1 MKGIYAIARRELDSY
16 FATPVGWLCLCGFIA
31 ITGFFFALM
40 VTDYTLQSTQQAM
53 NPYMADQLNVNEY
66 LLPAFFGNWAVI
78 LLFLCP
84 AISMRIFS
92 EDYKQRS
99 FELLLSSPVSSTEIV
114 LGKYLGAVGF
124 LAVVFFGTS
133 HYVAILFWLGNPDP
147 GVVAASYATMFLLAA
162 SFIAVGLLASALT
175 KNQIVAFVSTFVL
188 LLMLW
193 VLSWAQTLS
202 DGTFGTIISSL
213 SMLSHLEQLTKGL
226 LHLKDGAY
234 FLTFIGFFLFATQQR
249 VETLRWQ

>member
-16 FATPVGWLCLCGFIA
+16 FATPVGWLCLCGFVA

-114 LGKYLGAVGF
+114 LGKYLGALGF
-124 LAVVFFGTS
+124 LAVVFFGTT
-133 HYVAILFWLGNPDP
+133 HHIHPHLF
-147 GVVAASYATMFLLAA
+147 
-162 SFIAVGLLASALT
+162 
-175 KNQIVAFVSTFVL
+175 
-188 LLMLW
+188 
-193 VLSWAQTLS
+193 LSL
-202 DGTFGTIISSL
+202 IHI
-213 SMLSHLEQLTKGL
+213 
-226 LHLKDGAY
+226 
-234 FLTFIGFFLFATQQR
+234 
-249 VETLRWQ
+249 